1 MICDDPISR
10 CYELEFGPKR
20 LIKNAFVDLEYYT
33 F

>member
-10 CYELEFGPKR
+10 YYELEFGPKR
-20 LIKNAFVDLEYYT
+20 LNQKFYVDLEYNT